1 MVPRPRKNPV
11 PQEASA
17 SRLRFAEKLRAE
29 RNRQKLTLE
38 DLAEKSGLTWSYI
51 SQVERGVRNITVDN
65 MDALAKGVGVELR
78 DLL

>member
-1 MVPRPRKNPV
+1 M
-11 PQEASA
+11 PQEASP
-17 SRLRFAEKLRAE
+17 SRRRFAEKLRAE
-29 RNRQKLTLE
+29 RNRQGLTLE

-65 MDALAKGVGVELR
+65 MDALARGVGVELR